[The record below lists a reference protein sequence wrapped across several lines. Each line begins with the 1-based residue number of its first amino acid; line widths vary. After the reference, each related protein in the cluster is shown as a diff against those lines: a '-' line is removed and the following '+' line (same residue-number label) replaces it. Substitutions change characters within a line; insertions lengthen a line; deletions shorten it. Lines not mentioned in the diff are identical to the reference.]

1 MSANAAMNAV
11 PLSSVLSL
19 GDARDRLGYLL
30 DASPGD
36 YDQEQINELLN
47 GDFDTYF
54 RALSAD
60 GLFDFNNKIAIA
72 SATLA
77 PINPKL
83 LAQLPPA
90 ANEAEVELLAD
101 QFFPEGTPVTEIMA
115 VLKAYEVLFYC
126 AALNFPDAS
135 DSIQAIYARIRQAK
149 LETFAAAGVGAVPL
163 VEAGAEEQGF
173 GEIGQPD
180 EEETVPEAM
189 DQVPDVAAEAAQARS
204 NLGKRGRRRDAE
216 SPVEGRPPAQ
226 RLRTADTGAGVTPA
240 AFNEPV
246 SPQEIRRRRLPPLAP
261 SPEPAPA
268 PAPAPAA
275 LPVDPE
281 ASPVAA
287 PRRAGGVVANT
298 RSSAAERNAAARVAF
313 RSQAR
318 AGARAAAR
326 TADVVEP
333 ANLADAAPDLGRPNL
348 PRPGAADLPRRS
360 LAEQIT
366 RLPPRG
372 NNRYRNSDAFRAE
385 LVNTRDEPGCFAKS
399 PATTYDKDMGIIRA
413 KYRPG
418 PKPGSAAAQRSAVRI
433 RMMNRIRR
441 GDTSVTVE
449 EAVAAGLRR
458 ETAERLIAAGAQPR
472 PVPPRG
478 ARPGRTDAQRAAEV
492 TAISRSAAGF
502 AAGVQVRAR
511 PGTLG
516 SLDGDTFRLA
526 ARLVRARS
534 TDSNTR
540 ALASV
545 IRQQAVVDARRA
557 ARRARGAD
565 RRARSAAN
573 ISSGRISRRT
583 QGLSANAS
591 TTLNMLARR
600 GLLDAMSA

>member
-180 EEETVPEAM
+180 EEEETVPQAM
-189 DQVPDVAAEAAQARS
+189 DEIPNVAAEAAQARS
-204 NLGKRGRRRDAE
+204 NLGKRGRRQDAE

-226 RLRTADTGAGVTPA
+226 RIRTADTGAGVTPA
-240 AFNEPV
+240 AFNVPV
-246 SPQEIRRRRLPPLAP
+246 SPEEVEPEPEPQQPPPPRPP
-261 SPEPAPA
+261 SPRLVAEESPPAPN
-268 PAPAPAA
+268 
-275 LPVDPE
+275 
-281 ASPVAA
+281 
-287 PRRAGGVVANT
+287 RRAGGVVANS
-298 RSSAAERNAAARVAF
+298 RSAASNRNAANRAAF
-313 RSQAR
+313 RDQAR
-318 AGARAAAR
+318 AQARAAAR

-348 PRPGAADLPRRS
+348 PRAGAADLPRRS

-600 GLLDAMSA
+600 GLLDAMRA